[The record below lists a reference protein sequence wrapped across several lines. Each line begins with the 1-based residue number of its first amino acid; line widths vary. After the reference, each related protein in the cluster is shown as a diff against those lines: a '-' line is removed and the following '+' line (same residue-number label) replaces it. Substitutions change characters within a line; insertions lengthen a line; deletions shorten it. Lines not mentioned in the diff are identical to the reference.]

1 MIRARSAFL
10 QSRVG
15 KRVFFLFVISALA
28 PLGVMAAL
36 SLTQVRE
43 LLIDQGKT
51 RLAALAKNYALSVY
65 ERMLTARDGALLIAA
80 QPARATPLPVAG
92 PLPVS
97 ANIPS
102 SSSLAN
108 QFRFLG
114 RVDAIGRV
122 EAIKGNAPPEAAALV
137 AEYRGM
143 AVPPPTL
150 LRSTAGEKLFI
161 LENHPRTT
169 AAGAIEHGV
178 LVGELNPAYV
188 WGDES
193 DMKSGMIICVV
204 DSANMQYVNCHNG
217 RELGLPRL
225 LADAGPNHE
234 PTDVVW
240 SREGVDYRGRVW
252 AQFLKNDFGA
262 KDWYFAISLPED
274 DLLAAVYTFRRSFV
288 LVVGLAL
295 LLIVW
300 FSSRQIRAI
309 LTPLGHLT
317 AATRHIAANDFSARV
332 EVNSA
337 DEFGELG
344 GAFNSMSGRLGR
356 QSQIARAH
364 ADIDQMIL
372 GREDLKGIVEAMLR
386 QLQVL
391 MPEFRVLAVLL
402 DRIEPALGRQFSLDG
417 ELSGVGTNALKV
429 DSVPVPPSTRPD
441 LSIPMLT
448 LRKSLACEPDWAR
461 PSGGADMPPTA
472 TQWIYPLVWGQAA
485 CGWLLIIAPDANVI
499 SDDERRMISDL
510 AGRLALAV
518 ASVWRDDE
526 LYQQAH
532 YDSLT
537 GLPNRLLF
545 GDRLQRELARGKR
558 ESRTSAVLF
567 VDLDH
572 FKAVNDSQ
580 GHGAG
585 DFLLCEA
592 ARRIASA
599 IRESDTVSRHGGDE
613 FTVLLSDIHEHQDAL
628 RVGDAIVAAL
638 SKPFTVAGQ
647 DCFLSA
653 SVGIAI
659 HPDNGLSVEELL
671 KNADTA
677 MYRAKAAGRGQSMF
691 YEERMNAAA
700 ISRITIDRELRH
712 ALEHGELEL
721 FYQPQVSMVNDRVEA
736 AEALIRWNHPRR
748 GLLGPGQFIA
758 VAEESGLINAIGRW
772 VIEEAARQIVAWR
785 RDGFVIER
793 LSVNVSARQFREPD
807 FVEHIHVHVIAPGL
821 ASSIE
826 FEITESAML
835 ERMDLLEEKLKVI
848 ADAGST
854 IALDDFGTG
863 FSSMAYLKKLTV
875 HVVKIDRAF
884 VEDIDKSAESLAFV
898 EAIIAMA
905 HALGKTV
912 IAEGVENDEQVRL
925 LGELGCDLLQGY
937 RFSKPLPGADF
948 VAYSTTFG
956 RS

>member
-1 MIRARSAFL
+1 MTPTRSAFL

-28 PLGVMAAL
+28 PLGVMAVL

-51 RLAALAKNYALSVY
+51 RIAALAKNYALGVY
-65 ERMLTARDGALLIAA
+65 ERMLTARDAALLVAA
-80 QPARATPLPVAG
+80 QP
-92 PLPVS
+92 VS
-97 ANIPS
+97 APPFSASVSASIPP
-102 SSSLAN
+102 SLAN
-108 QFRFLG
+108 QFLFLG
-114 RVDAIGRV
+114 RFDANGRV
-122 EAIKGNAPPEAAALV
+122 ETIKGNPPSVAAKLV

-143 AVPPPTL
+143 AAPPPTL

-161 LENHPRTT
+161 LKNHPR
-169 AAGAIEHGV
+169 AVAGGAVEPGV

-188 WGDES
+188 WGDEN
-193 DMKSGMIICVV
+193 DMKAGMIICVV
-204 DSANMQYVNCHNG
+204 DSAPMQYVNCRNG
-217 RELGLPRL
+217 RELDLPRL
-225 LADAGPNHE
+225 LADAGPNRE

-240 SREGVDYRGRVW
+240 SRDGVTYRGRVW

-262 KDWYFAISLPED
+262 KDWYFAISVPED
-274 DLLAAVYTFRRSFV
+274 DLLAAVYTFRRGFV
-288 LVVGLAL
+288 LVVALAL

-309 LTPLGHLT
+309 LTPLGNLT
-317 AATRHIAANDFSARV
+317 AATRHIAGNDFSARV
-332 EVNSA
+332 EVNTA

-344 GAFNSMSGRLGR
+344 SAFNSMSVRLGR
-356 QSQIARAH
+356 QSQVSRAH

-372 GREDLKGIVEAMLR
+372 GREDLEGIVEATLR
-386 QLQVL
+386 QLRVL
-391 MPEFRVLAVLL
+391 MPALRVHALLL
-402 DRIEPALGRQFSLDG
+402 DRIEPALGRRFSLRAESTG
-417 ELSGVGTNALKV
+417 EADALKIE
-429 DSVPVPPSTRPD
+429 SMPVPAATHPD
-441 LSIPMLT
+441 LAMPVLSRREPMA
-448 LRKSLACEPDWAR
+448 SEPEWACVAKVP
-461 PSGGADMPPTA
+461 GTA
-472 TQWIYPLVWGQAA
+472 TQWIQPLVWGRAA
-485 CGWLLIIAPDANVI
+485 CGWLLVIAPDAEPI
-499 SDDERRMISDL
+499 GGEERRMISDL
-510 AGRLALAV
+510 AGRLALAI
-518 ASVWRDDE
+518 ASAWRDDE

-532 YDSLT
+532 YDPLT

-545 GDRLQRELARGKR
+545 GDRLLRELARGKR
-558 ESRTSAVLF
+558 EARTSAILF

-592 ARRIASA
+592 ARRIVSA

-613 FTVLLSDIHEHQDAL
+613 FTVLLSDIHEHRDAL
-628 RVGDAIVAAL
+628 RAGDAIIAAL
-638 SKPFTVAGQ
+638 SVPFSVAGQ

-659 HPDNGLSVEELL
+659 HPDNGRTAEELL
-671 KNADTA
+671 KNADAA

-691 YEERMNAAA
+691 YEERMNAEAV
-700 ISRITIDRELRH
+700 SRLTIDRELRH

-721 FYQPQVSMVNDRVEA
+721 YYQPQVSLESDRVEA

-748 GLLGPGQFIA
+748 GLLGPDQFIA

-772 VIEEAARQIVAWR
+772 VIEEATRRIVAWR
-785 RDGFVIER
+785 RDGLVIGR
-793 LSVNVSARQFREPD
+793 LSVNVSARQFREAD
-807 FVEHIHVHVIAPGL
+807 FIEHIFAHVVSRGL

-848 ADAGST
+848 ADAGSS

-884 VEDIDKSAESLAFV
+884 VEDIDKSVESLAFV

-905 HALGKTV
+905 HALGKSV

-937 RFSKPLPGADF
+937 RFSEPLPNAAF
-948 VAYSTTFG
+948 VAYSKAFG
-956 RS
+956 RP